1 MQKILFQGDSV
12 TDAGRTDIAGENLGG
27 GYPKL
32 AADMLREAGD
42 PVTVINRGISGN
54 RAIDLVGRWEED
66 CIGIRPDV
74 ATILIGI
81 NDCWRKYDSNDE
93 TPVEDYRNRVDW
105 LLKELREKTD
115 ACIILMEPFVLPYP
129 ADRKEWR
136 VTLDPEIHA
145 LRELAGKYRTGFIPL
160 DGIMNQAAILYGNEA
175 VCADG
180 VHPTDLGHRVI
191 ADAWL
196 REYRRITARDTARK

>member
-12 TDAGRTDIAGENLGG
+12 TDAGRTNSTTENLGN

-32 AADMLREAGD
+32 AADMLREAGAQAA
-42 PVTVINRGISGN
+42 VINRGISGN
-54 RAIDLVGRWEED
+54 RAIDLVERWERD
-66 CIGIRPDV
+66 CIELRPDV
-74 ATILIGI
+74 VTVLIGI

-93 TPVEDYRNRVDW
+93 TPVEDYRGRLDW

-115 ACIILMEPFVLPYP
+115 ARIILMEPFVLPHP

-145 LRELAGKYRTGFIPL
+145 LRELAGKYQTGFVPL
-160 DGIMNQAAILYGNEA
+160 DGIMNQAAVLYGNEA
-175 VCADG
+175 ICGDG
-180 VHPTDLGHRVI
+180 VHPTDLGHQVI
-191 ADAWL
+191 ADAWM
-196 REYRRITARDTARK
+196 REYRRLTAWHTAK